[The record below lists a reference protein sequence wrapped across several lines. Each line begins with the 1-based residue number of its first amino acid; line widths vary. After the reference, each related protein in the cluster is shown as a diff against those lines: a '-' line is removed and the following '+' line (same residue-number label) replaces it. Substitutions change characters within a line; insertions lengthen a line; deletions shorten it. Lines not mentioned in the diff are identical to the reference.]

1 MLESEIFLEVEYRGK
16 WEKRVIVVIY
26 FLVLVLRFISIIS
39 RGVFFNSGFR
49 ENEVRIIFYRMLLV
63 ESYMRNCK

>member
-26 FLVLVLRFISIIS
+26 FLVLVLRFISIIF

-49 ENEVRIIFYRMLLV
+49 ENEV
-63 ESYMRNCK
+63 